1 MSEPWVA
8 TEGHAR
14 DLDLVFEGGG
24 LKGIALVGAYSVLEE
39 RGYRLQNI
47 AGTSAGAIVA
57 ALLAAGYTAAEL
69 RQAITGFDFNSL
81 KDRARKDWLPF
92 VPRIVSLLKDRGIYE
107 GEAFL
112 RWMTGLLENK
122 GVRTFGDLVQRPEAK
137 LRYRY
142 KLQVMVSDLTKQ
154 RLLVLPKDAHMLGIE
169 DPDELSVALAVR
181 MSMSIPVFFKPVS
194 FTNPKTGCEHLIV
207 DGGMLSNFP
216 LWLFDAE
223 KPLWP
228 TIGVKFIEE
237 DPRAPL
243 VPSGSRGEVFKLIDY
258 VRSLAETM
266 MEAHDRFYLEESD
279 FDRTIAID
287 ALGVGTTEF
296 DLARERA
303 MQLYDSGRAA
313 AEEFLNAWCEL
324 SVEDLSGRCPQIR
337 VGLLPDPEG
346 KGTDPNARC
355 GHLPHHTLR
364 QRGRL
369 LPVPPHNKEARS

>member
-1 MSEPWVA
+1 MREMSEPWAA

-14 DLDLVFEGGG
+14 DVDLVFEGGG

-39 RGYRLQNI
+39 RGYRPQNV

-69 RQAITGFDFNSL
+69 RQTIMECDFNSL
-81 KDRARKDWLPF
+81 KDRAGEDWLPIF
-92 VPRIVSLLKDRGIYE
+92 PRIVSILKDRGIYE
-107 GEAFL
+107 GKAFL
-112 RWMTGLLENK
+112 EWMGGLLDKK
-122 GVRTFGDLVQRPEAK
+122 GVRTFGDLVRRPEAEP
-137 LRYRY
+137 RYRY
-142 KLQVMVSDLTKQ
+142 KLQVMVSDLTEQ
-154 RLLVLPKDAHMLGIE
+154 RLLVLPKDAHLLGIE

-181 MSMSIPVFFKPVS
+181 MSMSIPLFFEPVS
-194 FTNPKTGCEHLIV
+194 FTNPETGGEHLIV

-223 KPLWP
+223 KPQWP

-243 VPSGSRGEVFKLIDY
+243 APLGSHGGVFEFVDY
-258 VRSLAETM
+258 ARSLVETM

-296 DLARERA
+296 DLPEERA
-303 MQLYDSGRAA
+303 MDLYDSGRAGT
-313 AEEFLNAWCEL
+313 EEFLTHKW
-324 SVEDLSGRCPQIR
+324 
-337 VGLLPDPEG
+337 VGPRGFPLLQ
-346 KGTDPNARC
+346 AM
-355 GHLPHHTLR
+355 H
-364 QRGRL
+364 
-369 LPVPPHNKEARS
+369 

>member
-1 MSEPWVA
+1 MAELWA
-8 TEGHAR
+8 AAEGHAR

-39 RGYRLQNI
+39 RGYRPQNI

-69 RQAITGFDFNSL
+69 RQTIMEFDFNSL
-81 KDRARKDWLPF
+81 KDRARGDWLPLL
-92 VPRIVSLLKDRGIYE
+92 PKIVSIVKDRGIYK

-112 RWMTGLLENK
+112 EWMSRLLEKK
-122 GVRTFGDLVQRPEAK
+122 GVRTFGDLVRRPEAE

-142 KLQVMVSDLTKQ
+142 KLQVMVSDLTEQ

-169 DPDELSVALAVR
+169 DPEELSVALTIR
-181 MSMSIPVFFKPVS
+181 MSMSIPVFFEPVS
-194 FTNPKTGCEHLIV
+194 FTNPKTGREHLIV

-216 LWLFDAE
+216 LWLFDAHE
-223 KPLWP
+223 PLWP

-243 VPSGSRGEVFKLIDY
+243 APLGYRGGVFKFIDY
-258 VRSLAETM
+258 ARSLVETM

-287 ALGVGTTEF
+287 ALGVGTAEF
-296 DLARERA
+296 DLPRDRV

-313 AEEFLNAWCEL
+313 AEEFLSHKWA
-324 SVEDLSGRCPQIR
+324 GP
-337 VGLLPDPEG
+337 
-346 KGTDPNARC
+346 
-355 GHLPHHTLR
+355 
-364 QRGRL
+364 RGFPRS
-369 LPVPPHNKEARS
+369 EAA